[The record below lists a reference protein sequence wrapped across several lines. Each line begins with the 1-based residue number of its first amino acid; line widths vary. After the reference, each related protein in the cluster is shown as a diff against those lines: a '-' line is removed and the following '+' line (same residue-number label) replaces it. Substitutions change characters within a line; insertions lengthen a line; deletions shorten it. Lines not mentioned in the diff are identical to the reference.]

1 MQLDHVTIVAPD
13 CEDMRRF
20 FVDVAGMSEGPRPP
34 FGVSGYWL
42 YLGERAV
49 IHLIGSGARS
59 ESSTNGRPGTSI
71 DHLALRV
78 QTREEWQALLDRLHA
93 KGIPYQTGDV
103 PLSRERQLFVQLGT
117 SVVVEFVTAMS
128 RD

>member
-13 CEDMRRF
+13 CENLRRF
-20 FVDVAGMSEGPRPP
+20 FVDVAGLTEGPRPP

-49 IHLIGSGARS
+49 IHLIGSGAMS
-59 ESSTNGRPGTSI
+59 ESSTHGRPGTRI

-78 QTREEWQALLDRLHA
+78 QTGEEWQALLDRLRA
-93 KGIPYQTGDV
+93 QGIPYQTGDV
-103 PLSRERQLFVQLGT
+103 PLSRERQLFVQAGPNVL
-117 SVVVEFVTAMS
+117 VEFVTAMS
-128 RD
+128 HD